1 MRLSLSGV
9 RAIKGIAVI
18 AVMAVAAACGGGTSG
33 GGGVTAAPAS
43 QQNLRVNFEAGSE
56 PGTLDP
62 VQQLW
67 VYEAQ
72 VDRNVF
78 EALLKAKA
86 DLSDVQGAA
95 AQSYDVSSDGL
106 TYTFHLRKDGKW
118 SDGKP
123 VTAQDFVYGYKRLLD
138 PRIAAP
144 YVEGYFDVTIAGAAN
159 YANIDPKDTNAV
171 NSFLNGLGVSAPDPN
186 TFVIKL
192 SKPSGFFKWTVTLWL
207 AAPERQDMV
216 EKVGSDKF
224 GAVNSAAVG
233 TVIGNGPF
241 MLSEVVPKDHITL
254 VPNPYYRTKAKLQK
268 VTLEEIGD
276 PNVAYTK
283 YQTGDLDMVDV
294 PTANAASVK
303 SDPKL
308 SKELHQ
314 LPTLLTW
321 WIDIN
326 TTKAPFTN
334 QKLRLAFAKGF
345 NRTQFLNNVEHGVG
359 SELDTFI
366 PKGERG
372 YSPDLGNIQK
382 FDASAAKSLI
392 QQSGVSQS
400 DLANIPLLYNS
411 DSTAS
416 KTASEFLQA
425 QWQQNLGI
433 NVQLV
438 GVDRNTWTHRVH
450 KGDYTIAYQSGWSAD
465 YPDGQDWF
473 DIFLTGGG
481 SQFSKYSNPQY
492 DDLVHK
498 GDAATSQTQRDNYY
512 HQAQQLLLTDAPMII
527 TFQGENFFLAKPY
540 LTGLTF
546 TPMDDDT
553 WYGDVIT
560 AATMYVA
567 KH

>member
-1 MRLSLSGV
+1 MRLSFQGARAVKAIGV
-9 RAIKGIAVI
+9 V
-18 AVMAVAAACGGGTSG
+18 AVMAIAAACGSSTTGNNGA
-33 GGGVTAAPAS
+33 TAAPPS
-43 QQNLRVNFEAGSE
+43 QQNLTVNFEAGSE

-67 VYEAQ
+67 IYEAQ

-78 EALLKAKA
+78 EALLKAKP
-86 DLSDVQGAA
+86 DLSDVEGAA

-106 TYTFHLRKDGKW
+106 TYTFHLRQNGKW

-123 VTAQDFVYGYKRLLD
+123 VTAQDFVFGYKRLLD

-159 YANIDPKDTNAV
+159 YANIDPKNTAQV
-171 NSFLNGLGVSAPDPN
+171 TSFLNGLGVSATDDH

-207 AAPERQDMV
+207 AAPEREDMV
-216 EKVGSDKF
+216 TKGGSSY
-224 GAVNSAAVG
+224 GAVNAAAVD

-241 MLSEVVPKDHITL
+241 KLSEVVPKDHITL
-254 VPNPYYRTKAKLQK
+254 VPNPFYRTKAKLQK

-294 PTANAASVK
+294 PTANAKTVEN
-303 SDPKL
+303 DPVL
-308 SKELHQ
+308 SKQLVK

-326 TTKAPFTN
+326 VKKAPFDN
-334 QKLRLAFAKGF
+334 PKLRLAFAKGF
-345 NRTQFLNNVEHGVG
+345 NRSEFLNNVEHGVG
-359 SELDTFI
+359 YELDTFI
-366 PKGERG
+366 PKGQRG
-372 YSPDLGNIQK
+372 YEPSLSNIQK
-382 FDASAAKSLI
+382 FDASAAKGLV
-392 QQSGVSQS
+392 QQSGVAASALNS
-400 DLANIPLLYNS
+400 IPLLYNS

-425 QWQQNLGI
+425 QWQANLGI

-481 SQFSKYSNPQY
+481 SQFSNYSNTQY

-498 GDAATSQTQRDNYY
+498 GDAATSQTQRDDYY
-512 HQAQQLLLTDAPMII
+512 KQAQQILLTDAPMII
-527 TFQGENFFLAKPY
+527 TFQGENFFLKKPY
-540 LTGLTF
+540 LTGLTY

-553 WYGDVIT
+553 WYGDEAT
-560 AATMYVA
+560 AATMFIA

>member
-9 RAIKGIAVI
+9 RAVKGIAVI
-18 AVMAVAAACGGGTSG
+18 AVMAVAAACGGTSSTG
-33 GGGVTAAPAS
+33 GGQQAAPAS
-43 QQNLRVNFEAGSE
+43 QQTLTTQFEAGSE

-72 VDRNVF
+72 VGRNVF
-78 EALLKAKA
+78 EGLLKGKP
-86 DLSDVQGAA
+86 DLSDVTGAA

-106 TYTFHLRKDGKW
+106 TYTFHLRHDGKW

-123 VTAQDFVYGYKRLLD
+123 VTSADFLYGYKRLLD
-138 PRIAAP
+138 PRVAAP
-144 YVEGYFDVTIAGAAN
+144 YVEGYFDVTIAGASN
-159 YANIDPKDTNAV
+159 YANVDPKNTAQV
-171 NSFLNGLGVSAPDPN
+171 TSFLNGLGLSAPDPY

-192 SKPSGFFKWTVTLWL
+192 AKPSGFFKWTVTLWL

-216 EKVGSDKF
+216 EKAGSTY
-224 GAVNSAAVG
+224 GAVNAAAVD
-233 TVIGNGPF
+233 TVIGNGPYK
-241 MLSEVVPKDHITL
+241 LSEVVPKDHITL

-268 VTLEEIGD
+268 VTLTEIGD

-283 YQTGDLDMVDV
+283 YQTGDLDIVDV
-294 PTANAASVK
+294 PTANAKTVEN
-303 SDPKL
+303 DPKL
-308 SKELHQ
+308 SKELYRK
-314 LPTLLTW
+314 PTLLTW

-326 TTKAPFTN
+326 VKKAPFDN
-334 QKLRLAFAKGF
+334 PKLRLAFAKGF
-345 NRTQFLNNVEHGVG
+345 NRDEFLNNVEHGVG
-359 SELDTFI
+359 IASDVFI
-366 PKGERG
+366 PQGMRG
-372 YSPDLGNIQK
+372 YEPSLSNIQK
-382 FDASAAKSLI
+382 FDASAAKNLV
-392 QQSGVSQS
+392 QQSGVAQS
-400 DLANIPLLYNS
+400 ALTSIPLLYNS

-481 SQFSKYSNPQY
+481 SQFSNYSNATY

-498 GDAATSQTQRDNYY
+498 GDAATSQTQRDSYY
-512 HQAQQLLLTDAPMII
+512 KQAQQILLQDAPMII
-527 TFQGENFFLAKPY
+527 TFQGENFFLVKPY
-540 LTGLTF
+540 VVGWTY
-546 TPMDDDT
+546 TPLDDDA
-553 WYGDVIT
+553 WYGDEST
-560 AATMYVA
+560 AATMYIA